1 MSPYE
6 YYNMEISRI
15 QFHTELDQK
24 TKNKMIAAIEEKLY
38 EMEQKELDGESTGF
52 YQQ

>member
-15 QFHTELDQK
+15 QFHTDLDQK
-24 TKNKMIAAIEEKLY
+24 TKNKMIAAIEKKLS
-38 EMEQKELDGESTGF
+38 EMEERELNGESTGF
-52 YQQ
+52 YEQ